1 MCLQLL
7 VALQEAYG
15 LGGGMLSVLS
25 SPCGL
30 HSGNA
35 GFKFF
40 GLSNQFVDQAVNAVR
55 QKLDRLESLFV
66 GFGKVNDVSVNR
78 FVAGEATGI
87 KDRSLQIVDVERCD
101 FFGKFGA
108 SRTEMVDQSIG
119 RNAQHGACRSW
130 RISVDGLSFVENLC
144 DIFRHVFVWFDSLRL
159 EQNNFAVLPVAV
171 SAASRATANGSLAVL
186 KEVGKETEAN
196 AFVRIV
202 RITRSAQVLQRYIGT
217 NRFQNREGFLPTLN
231 TATRALTG
239 ELK

>member
-25 SPCGL
+25 FPGGL

-101 FFGKFGA
+101 FFGKFGLA
-108 SRTEMVDQSIG
+108 YAAICGGGFYFLLFAHSFWLLYSYLRTIIALILYVVKRLLNVINDTLK
-119 RNAQHGACRSW
+119 N
-130 RISVDGLSFVENLC
+130 FYENLYKTLDNIKQMLYNVKC
-144 DIFRHVFVWFDSLRL
+144 KGNLIKIFW
-159 EQNNFAVLPVAV
+159 
-171 SAASRATANGSLAVL
+171 
-186 KEVGKETEAN
+186 
-196 AFVRIV
+196 
-202 RITRSAQVLQRYIGT
+202 RYLLWKT
-217 NRFQNREGFLPTLN
+217 NY
-231 TATRALTG
+231 
-239 ELK
+239 

>member
-1 MCLQLL
+1 MS
-7 VALQEAYG
+7 ALG
-15 LGGGMLSVLS
+15 LPRS
-25 SPCGL
+25 L

-35 GFKFF
+35 GFIFF

-78 FVAGEATGI
+78 FVARKATGI

-101 FFGKFGA
+101 FIGKFGA
-108 SRTEMVDQSIG
+108 SRAEMVDQSLG
-119 RNAQHGACRSW
+119 RNTQHGARRSW
-130 RISVDGLSFVENLC
+130 RISVDSLSFVENLS
-144 DIFRHVFVWFDSLRL
+144 DVFWHVYVSLNSLRL
-159 EQNNFAVLPVAV
+159 EQNNFAVLPVAI
-171 SAASRATANGSLAVL
+171 AAAGRATTNGSLFVF